1 MSVALPTSIRP
12 RILAVADAALVARLR
27 PLVPHAQITRT
38 TVAAL
43 DSDVGSL
50 CPKVVLCASV
60 DPGEGLRELQRLR
73 RAHPR
78 QRVLFL
84 TPPQA
89 AAERLAALEAGVD
102 EAIATPIDDAELA
115 GRLSLLIRRA
125 GAMHVTR
132 LPIGGG
138 AELDLQRRELLRDGE
153 RIHLRP
159 KEAGL
164 LELLAREPGRTVTRG
179 RILDR
184 VWGPDHHGDPRT
196 IDVHVRWL
204 RAKIEADPRRP
215 QRLITVRGV
224 GYRLEPE
231 TLTEC

>member
-1 MSVALPTSIRP
+1 MTLASPAFVRP
-12 RILAVADAALVARLR
+12 RILAVAEAALVGRLR

-38 TVAAL
+38 TLTAL
-43 DSDVGSL
+43 GSDVGTL
-50 CPKVVLCASV
+50 CPTVVLCASV
-60 DPGEGLRELQRLR
+60 DPGEGLRELLRLC
-73 RAHPR
+73 RARPR

-84 TPPQA
+84 TPPHA
-89 AAERLAALEAGVD
+89 ANERLAALEAGVD
-102 EAIATPIDDAELA
+102 EAVATPIEDAELA

-125 GAMHVTR
+125 GGAPSTR
-132 LPIGGG
+132 LSIGGR
-138 AELDLQRRELLRDGE
+138 AELDLERRELVLDGE
-153 RIHLRP
+153 RVHLRP

-164 LELLAREPGRTVTRG
+164 LELLAREPGRTITRA

-184 VWGPDHHGDPRT
+184 VWGPEHQGDPRT

-204 RAKIEADPRRP
+204 RAKIEPDPRRP

-231 TLTEC
+231 PLTEC